1 MKRTSYDHDAHMR
14 TKTAASVSE
23 SDYARAMKTYKI
35 FAHVS
40 GIVITAAYVIA
51 QLL

>member
-1 MKRTSYDHDAHMR
+1 MKRSSYDHDAHMKAKMTTR
-14 TKTAASVSE
+14 ASE
-23 SDYARAMKTYKI
+23 ADYARAMKTYKI

-40 GIVITAAYVIA
+40 GIILTAAYVIA